1 MSTNSEYEVRLSQ
14 FEGPLDLL
22 LHLVRKAEVDLRD
35 VYMAQI
41 TDQYMRYMQQVDEVD
56 LDRACSFLETASLL
70 LLIKS
75 RAVLPAAPP
84 EDTTD
89 DTEDPAAMLLEN
101 LRLYEVYKNMS
112 EYLRSKEEDGRRLFS
127 RLPEEM
133 EEVQDESILRGDAQT
148 LFSAFLAVIEKRDRR
163 LKRRTPPVMRIEADL
178 WSIGSQKKSIRRILG
193 RSGSVRFS
201 AFFPDDAP
209 AAEIAVTF
217 SAMLELWNANEV
229 RVQQAYP
236 FAEITVQAVDT
247 LGTSREAG

>member
-1 MSTNSEYEVRLSQ
+1 
-14 FEGPLDLL
+14 
-22 LHLVRKAEVDLRD
+22 
-35 VYMAQI
+35 
-41 TDQYMRYMQQVDEVD
+41 
-56 LDRACSFLETASLL
+56 
-70 LLIKS
+70 
-75 RAVLPAAPP
+75 
-84 EDTTD
+84 
-89 DTEDPAAMLLEN
+89 
-101 LRLYEVYKNMS
+101 
-112 EYLRSKEEDGRRLFS
+112 
-127 RLPEEM
+127 
-133 EEVQDESILRGDAQT
+133 
-148 LFSAFLAVIEKRDRR
+148 
-163 LKRRTPPVMRIEADL
+163 MRIEADL